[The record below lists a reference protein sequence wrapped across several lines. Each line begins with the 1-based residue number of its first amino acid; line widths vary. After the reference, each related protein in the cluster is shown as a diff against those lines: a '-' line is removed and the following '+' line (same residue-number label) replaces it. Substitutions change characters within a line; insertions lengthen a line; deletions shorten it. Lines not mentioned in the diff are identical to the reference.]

1 MEEFLNLLH
10 CCRKISQIMS
20 QFPDWFKQEINQ
32 LHVSPK
38 SDEAKAIIA
47 KTFDKW
53 GFTVS

>member
-1 MEEFLNLLH
+1 
-10 CCRKISQIMS
+10 MS